1 MIEPSNMNQR
11 EVYRIVSKMI
21 AGEYSDEIEFLKS
34 MIHDI
39 VKNPDFHIIGG
50 RVWEIIPE
58 NKSYLLRFQY
68 GNVSKIPEGYELSL
82 KNQPVLE
89 SLAEERTTLRQES
102 DPLLLEKGI
111 SVYSVTGVGDFIK
124 IEKKNYFQYVLG
136 FNAPEIL
143 QSFFET
149 LSIIG
154 SLATI
159 TIRDIQSKQAK
170 RKIERDMNK
179 ASEIQRN
186 LLPEHSIEFADFEIF
201 GAVIPD
207 STVGGD
213 YFDYLKNMD
222 DEEDSLGI
230 LICDAASK
238 GLSASIQALFVSG
251 AIRMARFFSP
261 KISSLI
267 ARLNTLIY
275 ETFPFERFVTLFYCE
290 LSRTSNRMVLYANAG
305 HCAQIHFRAN
315 KNEFTLLPPT
325 GGLLG
330 IVHYQRFAVENFIM
344 RPGDILCLF
353 TDGILEAQD
362 RNENFYGNERIQNHI
377 LENKHLSPQEI
388 AYKIIEDVQK
398 FSIGGAYNDDKTI
411 VVIKREHTEI
421 ESSDTDTS
429 TD

>member
-1 MIEPSNMNQR
+1 MNQR

-186 LLPEHSIEFADFEIF
+186 LLPEHSIEFADFELR
-201 GAVIPD
+201 AV
-207 STVGGD
+207 
-213 YFDYLKNMD
+213 L
-222 DEEDSLGI
+222 
-230 LICDAASK
+230 
-238 GLSASIQALFVSG
+238 
-251 AIRMARFFSP
+251 
-261 KISSLI
+261 
-267 ARLNTLIY
+267 
-275 ETFPFERFVTLFYCE
+275 ER
-290 LSRTSNRMVLYANAG
+290 
-305 HCAQIHFRAN
+305 
-315 KNEFTLLPPT
+315 
-325 GGLLG
+325 
-330 IVHYQRFAVENFIM
+330 
-344 RPGDILCLF
+344 
-353 TDGILEAQD
+353 
-362 RNENFYGNERIQNHI
+362 
-377 LENKHLSPQEI
+377 
-388 AYKIIEDVQK
+388 
-398 FSIGGAYNDDKTI
+398 
-411 VVIKREHTEI
+411 
-421 ESSDTDTS
+421 
-429 TD
+429 